1 MSENL
6 ENEPFSHF
14 NLEGAKRFLDDLEK
28 SSRDRYLR
36 LCYEALVSNT
46 EDVLTNEADVNLKRE
61 GINKLIVYFKERE
74 EYEKCSELQK
84 LLKMI

>member
-28 SSRDRYLR
+28 SSRDKYFR
-36 LCYEALVSNT
+36 LCYQALITNT
-46 EDVLTNEADVNLKRE
+46 EDVLTNDADADIKCK
-61 GINKLIVYFKERE
+61 GITKLITYFKERE
-74 EYEKCSELQK
+74 EYEKCSKLQK

>member
-28 SSRDRYLR
+28 SSRDRYFR
-36 LCYEALVSNT
+36 LCYEALVANT
-46 EDVLTNEADVNLKRE
+46 EDVLSNEADVDLKCK
-61 GINKLIVYFKERE
+61 GINKLLKYFKERE
-74 EYEKCSELQK
+74 EYEKCSKLQE